1 MPIADVQPVPE
12 MRDRILAEATR
23 QFATGGYEST
33 TIQAIAEA
41 VGIRAPSVLHHFP
54 SKLAL
59 REQVVAN
66 LMGHWKD
73 QIPRL
78 LTAARTGE
86 DRLSSAL
93 EALVQFL
100 LEDPNR
106 ARLAMRELL
115 DRPAET
121 RGLIVEHL
129 LPWMPL
135 VTDYIRL
142 GQQTGV
148 VRQDVDPD
156 SYVIQVIIMAIS
168 TVALGDVVDAAMGRD
183 KADRLAPMIRE
194 VLRIA
199 RDSLFVEGAS

>member
-1 MPIADVQPVPE
+1 MPIADHQPVPE

-23 QFATGGYEST
+23 QFATRGYEST
-33 TIQAIAEA
+33 TIQAVAEA

-59 REQVVAN
+59 REQVVEN
-66 LMGHWKD
+66 LMGHWKN

-78 LTAARTGE
+78 LTAARSGE

-115 DRPAET
+115 DRPDET

-148 VRQDVDPD
+148 VRQDVDPE

-168 TVALGDVVDAAMGRD
+168 TVALGEVVDAAMGRD
-183 KADRLAPMIRE
+183 DTDRLAPMIRE

-199 RDSLFVEGAS
+199 RDSLFLEDPS